1 MAYMRND
8 LISRTG
14 YSGLGSWLDTLLSDA
29 GSVLQIYG
37 ATQQAQG
44 AAAQSSRD
52 MQAALAAQSGPST
65 GTVLLI
71 GGLAVGAFLL
81 LRRRKKPE

>member
-14 YSGLGSWLDTLLSDA
+14 YSGMGGWLDTVLSDA

-37 ATQQAQG
+37 STQQAKG
-44 AAAQSSRD
+44 AAMQSSQD
-52 MQAALAAQSGPST
+52 LQAALAAQQGSST
-65 GTVLLI
+65 TTILLI

-81 LRRRKKPE
+81 LRRKKRE

>member
-14 YSGLGSWLDTLLSDA
+14 YSGVGDVWDTITGAASSALK
-29 GSVLQIYG
+29 IYG
-37 ATQQAQG
+37 SEQAAQG

-52 MQAALAAQSGPST
+52 LQAALAAQSGPST
-65 GTVLLI
+65 TTILLI
-71 GGLAVGAFLL
+71 GGLAVGAFLM
-81 LRRRKKPE
+81 LRKKKPE

>member
-8 LISRTG
+8 MIVRSG
-14 YSGLGSWLDTLLSDA
+14 YSGVGGILDDIISGA
-29 GSVLQIYG
+29 GDVLKVYG

-44 AAAQSSRD
+44 AAAQSTRD

-65 GTVLLI
+65 TTILLI

-81 LRRRKKPE
+81 LRKKKAE

>member
-8 LISRTG
+8 LIARTG
-14 YSGLGSWLDTLLSDA
+14 YSGVGGVLDTILSDA
-29 GSVLQIYG
+29 GSVLSIYG
-37 ATQQAQG
+37 STQQAQG

-52 MQAALAAQSGPST
+52 LQAALAAQSGSST
-65 GTVLLI
+65 TTILLI

-81 LRRRKKPE
+81 LRKKPA

>member
-1 MAYMRND
+1 MAYMRNN

-14 YSGLGSWLDTLLSDA
+14 YSGVGDWWDTIVTAAGDTLK
-29 GSVLQIYG
+29 IYG

-44 AAAQSSRD
+44 AAAQSNRD
-52 MQAALAAQSGPST
+52 LQAALAAQSGPST
-65 GTVLLI
+65 TTIVLI

-81 LRRRKKPE
+81 LRRKKAE

>member
-8 LISRTG
+8 LIARTG
-14 YSGLGSWLDTLLSDA
+14 YSGVGDWWDTISSAA
-29 GSVLQIYG
+29 GDVLKVYG

-44 AAAQSSRD
+44 AAAQSTRD

-65 GTVLLI
+65 TTILLI

-81 LRRRKKPE
+81 LRRKKPA